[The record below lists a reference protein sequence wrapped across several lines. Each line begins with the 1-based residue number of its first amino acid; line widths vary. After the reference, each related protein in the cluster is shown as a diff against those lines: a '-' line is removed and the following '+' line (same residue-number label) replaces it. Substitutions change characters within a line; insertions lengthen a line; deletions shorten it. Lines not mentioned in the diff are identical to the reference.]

1 MGGKFGNI
9 IWTMNPKEPSAYREM
24 NENDFVKAL
33 NHALNYGYGPHP
45 RSNLL
50 GNNGDIF
57 SWFRRDLIVSAN
69 ECFEFTPDVVKLI
82 SGIMMFP
89 LSLRHANN
97 YAATHG
103 RMKPPSKH

>member
-1 MGGKFGNI
+1 MCIVEYKTENQCAWQRFLLSGLIALLPMGGKFGNI
-9 IWTMNPKEPSAYREM
+9 IWTMNPKEPSIYREM

-57 SWFRRDLIVSAN
+57 SWFIIDLTISAN
-69 ECFEFTPDVVKLI
+69 ECFEV
-82 SGIMMFP
+82 
-89 LSLRHANN
+89 
-97 YAATHG
+97 
-103 RMKPPSKH
+103 PPEWLN